1 MRTSSVRLS
10 PVLPWLILLG
20 LLAGCGEPEPVPPA
34 GPLTPDLY
42 DIAADDVPAPG
53 QFLRYAPPGPN
64 GGGLDIAVTD
74 YSHPDGL
81 PDVSLV
87 GAVHVADPLYFQ
99 HLQRLLDEAY
109 DLVLYEAVKPAGVSV
124 TAWQEQAEVHPSSA
138 GAFQQEIASWFG
150 FDFQL
155 AALDYD
161 RPHFVHADMTLEEF
175 REAGGDAVLPSDEG
189 RGPPELPE
197 GIRGTLEA
205 VRAFG
210 KLAMSEPNPLRSLAR
225 KMFAETMGTTD
236 IGTTLD
242 MFPGLSELVLD
253 RRNTVVMNKLVEVL
267 PTTKGRIGILY
278 GAAHMPD
285 LEQRLVGEQGYER
298 RGGRW
303 LRAWAL
309 RKPLR

>member
-1 MRTSSVRLS
+1 MRRAYRLLCGAL
-10 PVLPWLILLG
+10 LPA
-20 LLAGCGEPEPVPPA
+20 LLAACGEPEPVPPA

-42 DIAADDVPAPG
+42 EIAADDVPAPG
-53 QFLRYAPPGPN
+53 AFIRYAPPGPN

-74 YSHPDGL
+74 YTNPDGL

-87 GAVHVADPLYFQ
+87 GVVHVADPPYFEA
-99 HLQRLLDEAY
+99 LQRLLDDEYA
-109 DLVLYEAVKPAGVSV
+109 LVLYEAVKPADVPV
-124 TAWQEQAEVHPSSA
+124 AQWQRQAAAHPSTA
-138 GAFQQEIASWFG
+138 GAFQQELASWFG
-150 FDFQL
+150 FVFQL

-161 RPHFVHADMTLEEF
+161 REHFVHADMTLEAF
-175 REAGGDAVLPSDEG
+175 REAGGDAVLPGADASG
-189 RGPPELPE
+189 LQELPE
-197 GIRGTLEA
+197 GVRGTLDA

-210 KLAMSEPNPLRSLAR
+210 KRAMSEPNPLRSLAR
-225 KMFAETMGTTD
+225 RMFAETMGTTD

-253 RRNTVVMNKLVEVL
+253 RRNGVVMQKLVEVL
-267 PTTKGRIGILY
+267 PETEGPIGILY

-285 LEQRLVGEQGYER
+285 LERRLVGELHYER